1 MNNKNNNQENYKK
14 LTCPHCKSQDVV
26 KRGFFQTATNGK
38 QQRYYCKSCNKKFI
52 EQTPFYRM
60 RNAPNKITLCLD
72 LFYKGVS
79 TRQIQHHLQA
89 FYPHNASWVSIYQ
102 WIVKYSKKISQF
114 TNNLK
119 LQVGKEM
126 QIDEVEYKTRG
137 KQSWFIDSIDTK
149 TRFMV
154 ASNYVKSRG
163 QNELKQVLKLARQKT
178 DNQIETITSDG
189 FMAYPKA
196 VKLAF
201 GYYKIKKGE
210 IKHKV
215 VTQLKKEGFN
225 IMIERMHN
233 SLRQRTKTFRGF
245 HGSLESANSIMKG
258 FEIYYNF
265 IRPHLALNGKTPS
278 DLATNIKLG
287 EKNKWLELINLSN

>member
-1 MNNKNNNQENYKK
+1 MKNNQII
-14 LTCPHCKSQDVV
+14 CPHCKSQEVV
-26 KRGFFQTATNGK
+26 KRGCFITETHGK
-38 QQRYYCKSCNKKFI
+38 QQRYYCKSCSKKFI
-52 EQTPFYRM
+52 EKTPFYRM
-60 RNAPNKITLCLD
+60 RNNPQKITLCLD

-114 TNNLK
+114 TDNLK

-126 QIDEVEYKTRG
+126 QIDEVEYKTKG

-163 QNELKQVLKLARQKT
+163 QNELKQVLKLARKKT
-178 DNQIETITSDG
+178 DNQFETITSDG
-189 FMAYPKA
+189 FLAYPKA
-196 VKLAF
+196 VNLAF
-201 GYYKIKKGE
+201 GYYNFQRNK

-215 VTQLKKEGFN
+215 VTQLKREGFN

-245 HGSLESANSIMKG
+245 HGSIESANSIMKG

-265 IRPHLALNGKTPS
+265 IRPHLALKGKTPS
-278 DLATNIKLG
+278 DLATDIKL
-287 EKNKWLELINLSN
+287 EENNKWLELIKMSC

>member
-1 MNNKNNNQENYKK
+1 MERKEIV
-14 LTCPHCKSQDVV
+14 CPHCNSSNTT
-26 KRGFFQTATNGK
+26 KRGSYTSNVRGSV
-38 QQRYYCKSCNKKFI
+38 QRYCCKSCNRKFI
-52 EQTPFYRM
+52 IRDAFYRM
-60 RNAPNKITLCLD
+60 RNTPQKITLCLD

-89 FYPHNASWVSIYQ
+89 FYPHNSSWVSIYQ

-114 TNNLK
+114 TDNIK
-119 LQVGKEM
+119 LQVGKEL
-126 QIDEVEYKTRG
+126 QIDEVEYKTKG

-149 TRFMV
+149 TRFLV

-163 QNELKQVLKLARQKT
+163 QPELKQVLKLARKKT
-178 DNQIETITSDG
+178 DNQFDTITSDG
-189 FMAYPKA
+189 YQAYPKA
-196 VKLAF
+196 VYLAF
-201 GYYKIKKGE
+201 GYYKIKKHE

-245 HGSLESANSIMKG
+245 HGSLKSANAIMKG
-258 FEIYYNF
+258 WEVYYNF
-265 IRPHLALNGKTPS
+265 IRPHLALKGKTPS
-278 DLATNIKLG
+278 ELATDIKL
-287 EKNKWLELINLSN
+287 ENPNKWLELINLSC